1 MSDGIFRVVVVVPAR
16 DEEEQIADCVQA
28 LGRACAELRGEV
40 QASVVV
46 VANRCSDRTVE
57 RALLAGAQV
66 LVSDAS
72 NVGAARHEGALWAIE
87 TSPTD
92 LPSGGLWIA
101 FTDADSLVAP
111 TWLRSQVEAAA
122 RGADAFL
129 GTIMLGLDGRR
140 AHPRW
145 AAEYLRAA
153 ALGDHHGHVHGANM
167 GVRASTYQA
176 TGGFDPVAV
185 HEDRRFVATLA
196 ASGARLAWVETE
208 PVRTSARHDARAP
221 AGVAFDLQQSG

>member
-1 MSDGIFRVVVVVPAR
+1 MSDGIIRVVVVVPAR
-16 DEEEQIADCVQA
+16 DEEGHITDCLRA
-28 LGRACAELRGEV
+28 LKRACAELRGEV

-57 RALLAGAQV
+57 RALMAGAQV

-72 NVGAARHEGALWAIE
+72 NVGAARHEGALWAID

-153 ALGDHHGHVHGANM
+153 ALG
-167 GVRASTYQA
+167 
-176 TGGFDPVAV
+176 
-185 HEDRRFVATLA
+185 
-196 ASGARLAWVETE
+196 
-208 PVRTSARHDARAP
+208 
-221 AGVAFDLQQSG
+221 